1 MSEQDDRGQDTPA
14 TRTGNE
20 GTPQPIAAAQSLG
33 RYQILSI
40 AGTGGMG
47 RVYVAFD
54 PQLDRRVALK
64 VVLGSGGDTH
74 QKRAAREAK
83 ALARLSHPNVVAIH
97 EVNEHDGQLLIAMEF
112 VTGRTLKQ
120 WMAEHAPSED
130 SKWLLD
136 ALDVLLQAGRGLAA
150 AHEVKLVHR
159 DFKPSNVLVGED
171 GRVRV
176 VDFGLARDARQSE
189 LLDATGES
197 AGTGLSEQVTH
208 TGAVVGTPAYM
219 APEQTEGAALDGRTD
234 QYAFC
239 VTAWELLF
247 GVRPKPGEI
256 ERPEVSVVPP
266 AVEKVLRKGMS
277 KAPSGRFAGM
287 TGLLGR
293 LEAERDSVLGRKQQS
308 SRWWLLAA
316 TVGAGATGAWMS
328 REPDPCVDA
337 GDELAEIWG
346 PTQSEALRIVFLE
359 SGVPYAES
367 SWSRVGETVDGY
379 AAQWTAARQDV
390 CEAVQRER
398 SLPTTAGTLGCLA
411 QRRRALAA
419 YLEVVSGGTPEAMDK
434 AVLGAEQL
442 PDVSLCLEEDFVLS
456 GFEAPEGAAAADVAE
471 VREVLARS
479 VALRKAGHYRRAEQL
494 VSEQEARVELTDF
507 PPLSQDYALERASIP
522 TIVGDTG
529 QDERLLLEAYAGA
542 SRSNRT
548 AVAVEAASRLAL
560 ALAGRGKVEAGQRWL
575 RLAEASDEANLSA
588 ELRAE
593 LCNMRGRVLDSTGNF
608 DGAVIV
614 QTRCLA
620 VAEQRLG
627 DGAAGLAQPLSAL
640 GTALHS
646 AGQLAEAEAAL
657 ERALLLARTLGESH
671 PMVGRVLHAQISLA
685 AALGESERAQ
695 SLAAEEL
702 PIFRAT
708 YGEGHTTTAKAL
720 IDAGSAALAVGK
732 TSDALGL
739 FEEADAIYRDAGEF
753 HRLSRSFALS
763 WMADALRGLGRRD
776 EAAERLEEAYLI
788 RRSLLPESHP
798 DVAYA
803 LHNFATGRLDQGRF
817 EEALELMFKTRDLMH
832 QSLGLDHPDLELPEG
847 GLGAVLMQL
856 ERYAEAVPIFQ
867 GQLERIEDSHGPDHP
882 LRAQPLYNLG
892 LCSRNMEDYA
902 KAEQFYAASLEA
914 IESRGVP
921 SNPMLGY
928 PLIGLATV
936 AIADK
941 RPLDAIAFAERAL
954 SLTEGNMVLHA
965 DAQAA
970 LAKGL
975 WLGREEGARART
987 LADAAQEGYREVG
1000 TAADSNR
1007 EGFERWRDEHGL

>member
-20 GTPQPIAAAQSLG
+20 GTQQPIAAAQSLG

-120 WMAEHAPSED
+120 WMAEHAPSEEK
-130 SKWLLD
+130 KWLLD

-150 AHEVKLVHR
+150 AHEEKLVHR

-189 LLDATGES
+189 VLDATGES
-197 AGTGLSEQVTH
+197 AGSGSSEQVTN

-247 GVRPKPGEI
+247 GMRPKPGEV

-266 AVEKVLRKGMS
+266 GVEKVLRKGLS

-287 TGLLGR
+287 AALLER
-293 LEAERDSVLGRKQQS
+293 LEAERDGLLGRKQHS

-316 TVGAGATGAWMS
+316 TVGAGATWAWMS
-328 REPDPCVDA
+328 REPDPCADA

-346 PTQSEALRIVFLE
+346 PTQSEALRTVFLG

-367 SWSRVGETVDGY
+367 SWTRVGETVDRY
-379 AAQWTAARQDV
+379 AAQWSAARQAT
-390 CEAVQRER
+390 CQAVQRDR
-398 SLPTTAGTLGCLA
+398 RLPTAAGTLGCLA

-419 YLEVVSGGTPEAMDK
+419 YLEVVGEGTPEAMDK

-442 PDVSLCLEEDFVLS
+442 PDVSLCLEADFVLS
-456 GFEAPEGAAAADVAE
+456 GFEAPEGVLAADASE
-471 VREVLARS
+471 VREVLAHS
-479 VALRKAGHYRRAEQL
+479 EALRKAGHYRRAEEIVVGQD
-494 VSEQEARVELTDF
+494 ARVKLIDF
-507 PPLSQDYALERASIP
+507 PPLSQDYALERATIP
-522 TIVGDTG
+522 RVVGDNAH
-529 QDERLLLEAYAGA
+529 DEQLLLEAYVGA
-542 SRSNRT
+542 SRTNRT
-548 AVAVEAASRLAL
+548 AVAVEAASWMAL
-560 ALAGRGKVEAGQRWL
+560 ALTGRGEAEAGERWL
-575 RLAEASDEANLSA
+575 LLSEPGDDDNLSL
-588 ELRAE
+588 EQRAE
-593 LCNMRGRVLDSTGNF
+593 LCGTRGRVLDLGGDF
-608 DGAVIV
+608 DNAVTV
-614 QTRCLA
+614 LTRCLA
-620 VAEQRLG
+620 VEEQRLG
-627 DGAAGLAQPLSAL
+627 DDAVALVGPLIAL
-640 GTALHS
+640 GQALTS
-646 AGQLAEAEAAL
+646 AGRYAEAESTL
-657 ERALLLARTLGESH
+657 ERALTLARTLGGSH
-671 PMVGRVLHAQISLA
+671 PMVGRALHARISLA
-685 AALGESERAQ
+685 AWLGESGRARA
-695 SLAAEEL
+695 LAEESL
-702 PIFRAT
+702 NIYQAT
-708 YGEGHTTTAKAL
+708 YGESHTSTARAL
-720 IDAGSAALAVGK
+720 VAVGTAVFEIGETFEALA
-732 TSDALGL
+732 L
-739 FEEADAIYRDAGEF
+739 FEKADAIYQDAGEA
-753 HRLSRSFALS
+753 HRYSRSFALS
-763 WMADALRGLGRRD
+763 WMADALGELGRRD
-776 EAAERLEEAYLI
+776 EAAERLEHVYSI
-788 RRSLLPESHP
+788 RRSFLPDSHP

-803 LHNFATGRLDQGRF
+803 LYNLAMARAEQGRF
-817 EEALELMFKTRDLMH
+817 EKALELMLQARDLMIR
-832 QSLGLDHPDLELPEG
+832 SLGPDHPDLQLPEG
-847 GLGAVLMQL
+847 GLGVVLYQL
-856 ERYAEAVPIFQ
+856 ERYAEAAPMFKE
-867 GQLERIEDSHGPDHP
+867 QLKRIEAVHGSGHP

-892 LCSRNMEDYA
+892 LCAKHREDYA
-902 KAEQFYAASLEA
+902 KAERFYAASLES
-914 IESRGVP
+914 IESGGDS

-936 AIADK
+936 AVADN
-941 RPLDAIAFAERAL
+941 RPLDAIAFSERAL
-954 SLTEGNMVLHA
+954 PLTEGDVILHA
-965 DAQAA
+965 DAQAE

-975 WLGREEGARART
+975 WLARKDRMRART
-987 LADAAQEGYREVG
+987 LVDTALQGYRVVG

-1007 EGFERWRDEHGL
+1007 EDLEGWRDEHGL